1 MIQWLK
7 RFSLL
12 TLLLTFLVGCGFHLR
27 GNIALPPEYQTLYVT
42 SNNNLNDSSNMANV
56 IKTRLGRA
64 LRVVDTPEDADLYV
78 SIEESYHSRTL
89 ASNAGGETREYTQT
103 YVADVKV
110 TDRNDEIVL
119 DQVFQKSKA
128 FTHAESDVLGRAASE
143 NQLKK
148 ELADEMGMMFV
159 RRLSAVLKSTP
170 NQPLKN

>member
-1 MIQWLK
+1 M
-7 RFSLL
+7 
-12 TLLLTFLVGCGFHLR
+12 
-27 GNIALPPEYQTLYVT
+27 
-42 SNNNLNDSSNMANV
+42 
-56 IKTRLGRA
+56 
-64 LRVVDTPEDADLYV
+64 
-78 SIEESYHSRTL
+78 
-89 ASNAGGETREYTQT
+89 
-103 YVADVKV
+103 ADVKV
-110 TDRNDEIVL
+110 TDQNDEIVL